1 MIERCIFCWCPNK
14 IMISFSP
21 MKNLRLLIVTAALLG
36 VALSASAQSKFASV
50 DMKKIFNG
58 YYKTKMA
65 QAAMDKERTDLTKE
79 IKDMSEALTKAR
91 ADYKSMLDLAN
102 DQAISADERDKRKA
116 AAGEKAKDVN
126 SRQLAIEQYSRQAEA
141 QLNDKSQ
148 RMISNLVGEIQKAVA
163 EKAKAGGF
171 TLVVNSANNEAFV
184 YVATETDL
192 SAAVLD
198 QLNAGAPIDVVKPA
212 ASPLT
217 LNTNTP

>member
-1 MIERCIFCWCPNK
+1 
-14 IMISFSP
+14 